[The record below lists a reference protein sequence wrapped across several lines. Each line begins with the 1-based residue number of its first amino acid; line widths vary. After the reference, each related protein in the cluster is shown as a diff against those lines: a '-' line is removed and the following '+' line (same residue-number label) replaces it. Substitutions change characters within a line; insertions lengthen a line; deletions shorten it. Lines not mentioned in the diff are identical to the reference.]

1 MMVDSVSSGQASG
14 ILQAAAGGSDIMG
27 KDSFLQLLVTQLKN
41 QDPLQPM
48 DNTQFVAQ
56 LAQFSSLEQV
66 QNLNGL
72 MSQNNDLTLSVHN
85 ALMTNLIGKVVS
97 VDSDQV
103 YWDGNEASA
112 IEYDV
117 EEPGKVSFEIY
128 DQDGSLVRT
137 VAGEDKL
144 AGTYTFQWDGLDSDG
159 NKAVEGTYKVKAK
172 ITDGNGKDSDLHV
185 RVKGKISSVHF
196 AGGNPVLYIGK
207 MAINPST
214 IIGVYEGGSSAD
226 NV

>member
-144 AGTYTFQWDGLDSDG
+144 AGTYTFQWDGLDS
-159 NKAVEGTYKVKAK
+159 
-172 ITDGNGKDSDLHV
+172 
-185 RVKGKISSVHF
+185 
-196 AGGNPVLYIGK
+196 
-207 MAINPST
+207 
-214 IIGVYEGGSSAD
+214 
-226 NV
+226 